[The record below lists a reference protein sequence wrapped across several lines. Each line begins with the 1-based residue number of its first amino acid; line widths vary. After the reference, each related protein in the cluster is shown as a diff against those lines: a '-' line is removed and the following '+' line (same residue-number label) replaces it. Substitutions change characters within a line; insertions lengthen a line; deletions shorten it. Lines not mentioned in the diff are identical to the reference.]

1 MLEIFL
7 SSILY
12 FFVMQASN
20 HYKKTSIVLFSL
32 WVVFM
37 FFMLFMPGDLLA
49 QRRSSLFN
57 IPHSDK
63 IIHCAVFG
71 GFTLFL
77 QFMLFFNTSIKLRKI
92 YLISIGVC
100 LLFGIITEIIQALT
114 FEWCGRRFELKDYV
128 SDVIGGVLALVF
140 FKIIEKKV
148 NKRLQNEK

>member
-1 MLEIFL
+1 
-7 SSILY
+7 
-12 FFVMQASN
+12 MQASN
-20 HYKKTSIVLFSL
+20 HYKRISIVLFSL

-63 IIHCAVFG
+63 IIHCALFG
-71 GFTLFL
+71 GFTLLL
-77 QFMLFFNTSIKLRKI
+77 QFMLFFNVKLQSKKI
-92 YLISIGVC
+92 YLISIALC
-100 LLFGIITEIIQALT
+100 LFFGIFTEIIQALT

-128 SDVIGGVLALVF
+128 SDVIGGVLALLF
-140 FKIIEKKV
+140 FKTIEKKV